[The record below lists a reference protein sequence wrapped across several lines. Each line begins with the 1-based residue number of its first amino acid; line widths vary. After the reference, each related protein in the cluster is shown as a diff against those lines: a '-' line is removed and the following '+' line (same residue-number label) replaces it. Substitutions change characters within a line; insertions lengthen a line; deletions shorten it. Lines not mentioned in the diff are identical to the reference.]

1 MLLVMSDVIEKVEQ
15 VKRSQFAIVLSI
27 PLFSRI
33 CAVSQNRDEDWTV
46 GFAKFR
52 SSLIAAA
59 SSGLV
64 GPVTQCIHKFFTC
77 SPPTWIVEEFLFG
90 LVIEVIDIVGSEEG
104 SNLVS
109 SLVEC
114 CPESKWKHLVSFA
127 MKMLIK
133 ENDAEESWAKIVLRM
148 MRPPEV
154 FRECISEL
162 SVDDKA
168 VVEEKVRKYLPQQS
182 EAAAQPTGSPKNQA
196 PAIQL
201 KLKFGK

>member
-1 MLLVMSDVIEKVEQ
+1 
-15 VKRSQFAIVLSI
+15 
-27 PLFSRI
+27 
-33 CAVSQNRDEDWTV
+33 
-46 GFAKFR
+46 
-52 SSLIAAA
+52 
-59 SSGLV
+59 
-64 GPVTQCIHKFFTC
+64 
-77 SPPTWIVEEFLFG
+77 
-90 LVIEVIDIVGSEEG
+90 
-104 SNLVS
+104 
-109 SLVEC
+109 
-114 CPESKWKHLVSFA
+114 

-154 FRECISEL
+154 FRECIAEL